1 MTLVR
6 RLARPLLAAQ
16 FIYGGVDQLRRP
28 DTKAANAGPL
38 VSSLAGT
45 AIGPVSLPSD
55 PAGLVR
61 LNGGIMAG
69 AGSLLALGRLPRL
82 SALVLAA
89 SVIPTTL
96 SGHAF
101 WKEEDKEA
109 KSRELGQVL
118 KDVGLLGG
126 LLITAVDTNGKP
138 GLGWRAKRAGRDAQR
153 AAKLAKADAKRTSGR
168 LKREAELQV
177 RRGRDAVGV

>member
-6 RLARPLLAAQ
+6 RIARPLLAAQ
-16 FIYGGVDQLRRP
+16 FVHGGVDQLRRP
-28 DTKAANAGPL
+28 STKASNGGPL
-38 VSSLAGT
+38 IPALAGT
-45 AIGPVSLPSD
+45 AIGPVSLPED
-55 PAGLVR
+55 PAALVR

-69 AGSLLALGRLPRL
+69 AGTLLGLGRFPRL

-89 SVIPTTL
+89 SVVPTTL
-96 SGHAF
+96 SGHQF
-101 WKEEDKEA
+101 WKEEDPEA
-109 KSRELGQVL
+109 KSRELTQVL

-138 GLGWRAKRAGRDAQR
+138 GLGWRARRAARDTQR
-153 AAKLAKADAKRTSGR
+153 AAKLAKADAKRTSSR